1 MPEGGDRP
9 AQTEQETEHPHDTE
23 DLVRLVTL
31 IRTEQGWTQTRL
43 ADATGVPESE
53 IARFEAAE
61 IVPAK
66 PMAMRLLEGMGSI
79 EPGLF

>member
-1 MPEGGDRP
+1 MPDGGDRP
-9 AQTEQETEHPHDTE
+9 AQVEQETEHPHDTE

-31 IRTEQGWTQTRL
+31 IRTEQGWTKTRL
-43 ADATGVPESE
+43 SDATGVPESE
-53 IARFEAAE
+53 ISRFEAAE

>member
-1 MPEGGDRP
+1 MADGGERP
-9 AQTEQETEHPHDTE
+9 AQVEQETEHPHDTE
-23 DLVRLVTL
+23 DLVRLVSL
-31 IRTEQGWTQTRL
+31 IRVEQGWTQAKL
-43 ADATGVPESE
+43 AEAAGVPEAE

-66 PMAMRLLEGMGSI
+66 PMAMRLLEALGRV

>member
-9 AQTEQETEHPHDTE
+9 VQAEQETEHPHDTE

-43 ADATGVPESE
+43 ADAAGVPESE

-66 PMAMRLLEGMGSI
+66 PMAMRLLEGMGRI